1 MKVYAQSPYF
11 DDYDP
16 NKKFYS
22 ILYRPSCPVQ
32 ARELNSEQSIIRDQ
46 LERLGDHFFAEGAQV
61 INGQMSFDT
70 TIRYVKLQDTTVDVT
85 KLVGQTIQGLD
96 SGARADI
103 ITACN
108 VENNEPATLFVKYRS
123 SGENTQAQQF
133 AIGESLSGADGLRVS
148 AEDDALGVGSI
159 AQIQNGIYYVNG
171 VFATVD
177 EQTIILDKYGNV
189 PSYRVGLIKQE
200 TVITPE
206 DDSTLKDNAMGSYN
220 YAAPGAHRYK
230 LELILTKVGLGDV
243 TDENFV
249 ELGQIQSG
257 QIIKQVSTTEYS
269 VLEQTLARRTYDESG
284 DYTVRPFKISVRE
297 HRSNDR
303 GAWKN
308 STQYLRGDVVKNN
321 GRVYTARTDGYSLSV
336 GSGPQHT
343 SGSAWENSSN
353 SSGYSGLK
361 YSGNASPISIFTGVT
376 SR

>member
-22 ILYRPSCPVQ
+22 ILYRPSYPVQ
-32 ARELNSEQSIIRDQ
+32 ARELNSEQTIIRDQ

-189 PSYRVGLIKQE
+189 PS
-200 TVITPE
+200 
-206 DDSTLKDNAMGSYN
+206 
-220 YAAPGAHRYK
+220 
-230 LELILTKVGLGDV
+230 
-243 TDENFV
+243 
-249 ELGQIQSG
+249 
-257 QIIKQVSTTEYS
+257 
-269 VLEQTLARRTYDESG
+269 
-284 DYTVRPFKISVRE
+284 
-297 HRSNDR
+297 
-303 GAWKN
+303 
-308 STQYLRGDVVKNN
+308 
-321 GRVYTARTDGYSLSV
+321 
-336 GSGPQHT
+336 
-343 SGSAWENSSN
+343 
-353 SSGYSGLK
+353 
-361 YSGNASPISIFTGVT
+361 
-376 SR
+376 